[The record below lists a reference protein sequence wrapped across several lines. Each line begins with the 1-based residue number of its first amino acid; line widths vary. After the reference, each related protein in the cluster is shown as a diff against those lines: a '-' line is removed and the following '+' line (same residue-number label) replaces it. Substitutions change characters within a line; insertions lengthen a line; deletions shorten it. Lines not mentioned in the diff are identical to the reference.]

1 MNPRAFLPTAVLAAA
16 TAMLPACVSPGPQLA
31 ASESV
36 SPQPCDQITGSR
48 IIRPQNRTRCADSS
62 QPLKIFS
69 AEEIQTTGETD
80 LASAL
85 RKLDPAFQ

>member
-16 TAMLPACVSPGPQLA
+16 TAVLPACVSPGPQLA

-48 IIRPQNRTRCADSS
+48 MIMNMGSTESM
-62 QPLKIFS
+62 
-69 AEEIQTTGETD
+69 
-80 LASAL
+80 
-85 RKLDPAFQ
+85 